1 MKAEPLSK
9 KLYNK
14 CKKFGVKQIIL
25 HFSGG
30 SDEGYLDIELVG
42 CENNEQEVI
51 LQKEV
56 DTWAWTAYSYSG
68 AGDGSDYG
76 DDITY
81 DLEKNEVST
90 TEWYSQP
97 TYQSE
102 TPTKLELE

>member
-9 KLYNK
+9 DIYNK
-14 CKKFGVKQIIL
+14 CKELGVKQIIL

-30 SDEGYLDIELVG
+30 NDEGYLDIELVD
-42 CENNEQEVI
+42 CQSPMRET
-51 LQKEV
+51 LQKDI
-56 DTWAWTAYSYSG
+56 DTWVWTAYDYSG

-81 DLEKNEVST
+81 DLDKNEVST

-102 TPTKLELE
+102 PATKLELE